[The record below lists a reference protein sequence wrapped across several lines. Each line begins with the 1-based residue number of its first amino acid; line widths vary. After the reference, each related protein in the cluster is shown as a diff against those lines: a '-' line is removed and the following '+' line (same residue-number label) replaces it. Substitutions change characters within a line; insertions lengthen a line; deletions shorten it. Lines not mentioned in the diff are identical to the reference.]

1 MSEITFKKV
10 QNEKSVERLFEMK
23 NELVKLASDLHIEL
37 HSGNSN
43 RDKSEIL
50 GDINETRDLEDY
62 VIERIK
68 NQKRQDYIDHKEAR
82 HGLRE
87 FKEICRKRLPAELF
101 AEIERESKKV
111 SS

>member
-10 QNEKSVERLFEMK
+10 QTEKSVDRLFEMK
-23 NELVKLASDLHIEL
+23 NDLVKQASDLHVEL

-68 NQKRQDYIDHKEAR
+68 NQKRQDYIDQKEAR

-87 FKEICRKRLPAELF
+87 FKEICRKRLPEELF
-101 AEIERESKKV
+101 TEIDRESKKV